1 MLIEEISSQPQVL
14 KLYPRALLNSLL
26 PHKRQGLPDEGLR
39 LAGVS
44 TDMAHLD
51 RYRRVCGFKP
61 GATLPVTYPHMLA
74 FPLHMALMT
83 SGNFPYP
90 LLGLVHI
97 ANRIEQYKALP
108 CDRALDIECHFGAEQ
123 EHEKGKVFSILTEVH
138 IDGEKLWESESSML
152 HRCKSSLPAAERKAH
167 QAPPKASC
175 SWQLDEGLGR
185 RYARASGDFNPIHLH
200 ALSARLFGFQRAIA
214 HGMWSKARCLA
225 ELESSLAPAYE
236 VDVQFKLPILLPATV
251 DFSQQRQGLGLQF
264 ALHDHD
270 SGKPHLSGQVQFK

>member
-97 ANRIEQYKALP
+97 ANRIEQYRPLP
-108 CDRALDIECHFGAEQ
+108 TQQGIDIECYFGEEQ
-123 EHEKGKVFSILTEVH
+123 EHEKGRVFSIVTQAH
-138 IDGEKLWESESSML
+138 IDGEKFWESQSSML
-152 HRCKSSLPAAERKAH
+152 HRCKSSLAASERKAPL
-167 QAPPKASC
+167 PPPTSSATWS
-175 SWQLDEGLGR
+175 LDEGLGR
-185 RYARASGDFNPIHLH
+185 RYARVSGDYNPIHLH
-200 ALSARLFGFQRAIA
+200 ALSARLFGFDRAIA

-225 ELESSLAPAYE
+225 ALADELAPAYS
-236 VDVQFKLPILLPATV
+236 VDVQFKLPILLPASV
-251 DFSQQRQGLGLQF
+251 DFSHHRQGLGLEF
-264 ALHDHD
+264 ALHDHAT
-270 SGKPHLSGQVQFK
+270 GKPHLSAQVHFQ